1 MALIPESLIYVLIA
15 VLLTY
20 GTESIFTRLLG
31 SLFMGISGARLAV
44 SEQWL
49 DTTTFTIKEISTPLT
64 LGSWNMNTTLG
75 FILIGL
81 ALIIFTQTTI
91 DLPSDIREYRQ
102 ERASR
107 KIKR

>member
-1 MALIPESLIYVLIA
+1 MALIPESLIYVLMAI
-15 VLLTY
+15 LLTY
-20 GTESIFTRLLG
+20 GVENVFTKLLG

-75 FILIGL
+75 LILVFLSMIVFI
-81 ALIIFTQTTI
+81 TTAM
-91 DLPSDIREYRQ
+91 DMPADIREYREQ
-102 ERASR
+102 RALR
-107 KIKR
+107 RTRR

>member
-15 VLLTY
+15 ILLTY
-20 GTESIFTRLLG
+20 GTENIFTKLLG

-49 DTTTFTIKEISTPLT
+49 DTATFTIKEISTPLT

-81 ALIIFTQTTI
+81 SLIIFITTTM
-91 DLPSDIREYRQ
+91 DLPSDIREYREQ
-102 ERASR
+102 RALR
-107 KIKR
+107 RARR